1 MGRIVEKRYELYC
14 LADPTFYD
22 SPVAGPDDPDFE
34 LAHRTMPGG
43 WARTRQP
50 GVVAYRPVTAMPPG
64 PGWKIHISARID
76 EAPEVLAKVG
86 EHCLERQLAF
96 GFVRTRSILHLN
108 NAEHA
113 DRGSS
118 GTFITVHPAG
128 EAELE
133 TALAELDGLLDGHRG
148 PAVPGGLRYGTGPLY
163 VRYDGDGEDGRA
175 GLVPQDG
182 TGAPDQPERAFT
194 PPSHVTPPAFL
205 LPYMAGHDAP
215 ATADLPYRVEGVLR
229 RTNGGAVYLASDAR
243 TGERV
248 VLKEAHPDAGLD
260 GSGADAV
267 ARLSHERQVLER
279 LAGLGVAPELRAYF
293 TQGERHYLAVDLVP
307 GEPLSEVFAS
317 RHPLGG
323 AGEADLEGYVE
334 WATSICG
341 TVEDAVMK
349 LHMNGLVLV
358 DLDMSAFMV
367 RPDGGITVVGLEAAR
382 PVLEAAGTALAGSGF
397 GAPLGAVGFDVD
409 RFALA
414 CLRFALFLPL
424 TELFLLDR
432 GKAAELA
439 EAIRRSFP
447 LKEGFLRPAVRIVGG
462 GETRD
467 TPPLDGWRQMRSSMA
482 RAILASAT
490 PERTDRLF
498 PGDIAQFESGGLGFA
513 HGAAGVLYALHVTGA
528 GRYPDHEEWLLSR
541 ALDGARGGRP
551 GFYDGMHG
559 VAHTLANL
567 GHHQAALEVVEAA
580 GRDRPPTL
588 GIDLYGGLAGIG
600 LNQIYLGELDKALGT
615 ASMVADRLPGQV
627 PGGTGLMYGASGPAL
642 LFLRLY
648 EKTGDVQWLDQAE
661 AALRL
666 DLGRCAVQADGSM
679 RVTEGRRVTAGLDRG
694 SVGISWVLGEL
705 LRYRAD
711 PELSAARQRLDR
723 AARSLFHRQPGLFT
737 GRAGVLAYLCRERAG
752 GWGLEDPE
760 AGRQLAALSWH
771 SMTYQGHLAFPGE
784 QLLRLSMDLA
794 TGTAGVLLAVG
805 GALHGEP
812 VGLPFLSGAMPA
824 SRPAAASTM
833 ESSRAERG

>member
-1 MGRIVEKRYELYC
+1 MGRIVEKHYELYC

-22 SPVAGPDDPDFE
+22 SPLAGPDDPGFE
-34 LAHRTMPGG
+34 LAHRTVPGG
-43 WARTRQP
+43 WARTRKP
-50 GVVAYRPVTAMPPG
+50 GAVAYRPLTATPPG
-64 PGWKIHISARID
+64 QGWKILISARIE

-86 EHCLERQLAF
+86 EHCLERELAF
-96 GFVRTRSILHLN
+96 GFVRTRPILHLN

-133 TALAELDGLLDGHRG
+133 TALAELDGILGGHRG
-148 PAVPGGLRYGTGPLY
+148 PAVPGGLRYGKGPVY
-163 VRYDGDGEDGRA
+163 VRYDGEEGGA
-175 GLVPQDG
+175 GLSPQDG
-182 TGAPDQPERAFT
+182 AGAADRSEPSFT
-194 PPSHVTPPAFL
+194 LPSHVTPPAFL
-205 LPYMAGHDAP
+205 LPYMAGHDDP
-215 ATADLPYRVEGVLR
+215 AADVPYRVESVLR
-229 RTNGGAVYLASDAR
+229 RTNGGAVYLATDAR

-260 GSGADAV
+260 EAGTDAV

-293 TQGERHYLAVDLVP
+293 TQGSRHYLATNRVT

-334 WATSICG
+334 WATEICA

-349 LHMNGLVLV
+349 LHMNGLVLR
-358 DLDMSAFMV
+358 DLDMSSFIV
-367 RPDGGITVVGLEAAR
+367 RPDGGVTVVGLEAAQ
-382 PVLEAAGTALAGSGF
+382 PVLEATGTGFAGSGF
-397 GAPLGAVGFDVD
+397 GAPLGTVGFDVD

-447 LKEGFLRPAVRIVGG
+447 LKEGFLRPAVRIVSG
-462 GETRD
+462 GETRLA
-467 TPPLDGWRQMRSSMA
+467 PSLDGWRQMRSSMA

-541 ALDGARGGRP
+541 ALNGARGGRP

-567 GHHQAALEVVEAA
+567 GHHQAALEVLEAA
-580 GRDRPPTL
+580 GRDRPPVQAT
-588 GIDLYGGLAGIG
+588 DLYGGLAGIG

-615 ASMVADRLPGQV
+615 ASTLAERLPGQA

-666 DLGRCAVQADGSM
+666 DLGRCAVQADGSL
-679 RVTEGRRVTAGLDRG
+679 RVTEGRRVLAGLDRG

-711 PELSAARQRLDR
+711 PGLSAARQRLDR

-737 GRAGVLAYLCRERAG
+737 GRAGALAYLCRERAG

-784 QLLRLSMDLA
+784 RLLRLSMDLA

-824 SRPAAASTM
+824 SRQDAAAVET
-833 ESSRAERG
+833 SRADRG

>member
-22 SPVAGPDDPDFE
+22 SPVSGPDDPGFD
-34 LAHRTMPGG
+34 LAHRTVPGG

-50 GVVAYRPVTAMPPG
+50 GAVAYRPVTAMPPG

-76 EAPEVLAKVG
+76 EAPEILAKVG
-86 EHCLERQLAF
+86 EHCLKREIAF
-96 GFVRTRSILHLN
+96 GFVRTRPILHLN

-113 DRGSS
+113 VPGST

-148 PAVPGGLRYGTGPLY
+148 PAVPGGVRYGKGPLY
-163 VRYDGDGEDGRA
+163 VRYDGEDGHD
-175 GLVPQDG
+175 GLAPGDGREAADVPEPAI
-182 TGAPDQPERAFT
+182 TV
-194 PPSHVTPPAFL
+194 PSHVTPPAFL
-205 LPYMAGHDAP
+205 LPHMAGRDVP
-215 ATADLPYRVEGVLR
+215 AAADLPYSVESVLR

-248 VLKEAHPDAGLD
+248 VLKEAHSDAGLD
-260 GSGADAV
+260 RAGADAV
-267 ARLSHERQVLER
+267 TRLSHERQVLER
-279 LAGLGVAPELRAYF
+279 LAGLGVAPELRAYL
-293 TQGERHYLAVDLVP
+293 TRGERHYLVMDQVP
-307 GEPLSEVFAS
+307 GEPLSELFAA

-334 WATSICG
+334 WATEICAA
-341 TVEDAVMK
+341 VEDAVMK
-349 LHMNGLVLV
+349 VHMNGLVLG

-382 PVLEAAGTALAGSGF
+382 PVLEVAGTGFAGSGF
-397 GAPLGAVGFDVD
+397 GAPEGVVGFDVD

-432 GKAAELA
+432 GKAVELA

-447 LKEGFLRPAVRIVGG
+447 LKDGFLRPAVRIVGG

-467 TPPLDGWRQMRSSMA
+467 APSLDGWRQMRASMA

-498 PGDIAQFESGGLGFA
+498 PGDIAQFDSGGLGFA

-541 ALDGARGGRP
+541 ALNGARGGRP

-580 GRDRPPTL
+580 GRDRDATP

-600 LNQIYLGELDKALGT
+600 LNQIYLGDLDKALGT
-615 ASMVADRLPGQV
+615 ASTVADRLPRRA

-666 DLGRCAVQADGSM
+666 DLGRCAVQADGSLW
-679 RVTEGRRVTAGLDRG
+679 VTAGGRVLAGLARG

-705 LRYRAD
+705 LCYRAD

-723 AARSLFHRQPGLFT
+723 AARSLFHRQSGLFT

-784 QLLRLSMDLA
+784 GLLRLSMDLA
-794 TGTAGVLLAVG
+794 TGTAGVLLALG

-812 VGLPFLSGAMPA
+812 VGLPFMSGAMPA
-824 SRPAAASTM
+824 SRPDAAAM
-833 ESSRAERG
+833 ETSQAERG

>member
-1 MGRIVEKRYELYC
+1 MEKRYELYC

-22 SPVAGPDDPDFE
+22 SPVAGPDDPDFD
-34 LAHRTMPGG
+34 LAHRTVPGG

-50 GVVAYRPVTAMPPG
+50 GTVAYRPVASAPPG
-64 PGWKIHISARID
+64 EGWKIHVSARVD
-76 EAPEVLAKVG
+76 EAPQVLAKVG
-86 EHCLERQLAF
+86 EYCLERELAF
-96 GFVRTRSILHLN
+96 HFARTRSILHLN

-113 DRGSS
+113 APGSS
-118 GTFITVHPAG
+118 GTFLVVHPAD

-133 TALAELDGLLDGHRG
+133 TALAELGDLLEGHRG
-148 PAVPGGLRYGTGPLY
+148 PAVPGGLRCGGGPLY
-163 VRYDGDGEDGRA
+163 VRYDLDGEGGRA
-175 GLVPQDG
+175 VLTRHDAAGP
-182 TGAPDQPERAFT
+182 PKPPEHVFA

-205 LPYMAGHDAP
+205 LPFTAARDHSAS
-215 ATADLPYRVEGVLR
+215 ADLPYRLVKVLR
-229 RTNGGAVYLASDAR
+229 RTNGCVVHLASDAR
-243 TGERV
+243 TGEPV
-248 VLKEAHPDAGLD
+248 LLKEAHPHAGLD
-260 GSGADAV
+260 GTGADAV

-293 TQGERHYLAVDLVP
+293 TLDDRHYLAMDLIP
-307 GEPLSEVFAS
+307 GEPLSEVFAG

-323 AGEADLEGYVE
+323 AGEVDLEGYVE
-334 WATSICG
+334 WATEICAV
-341 TVEDAVMK
+341 VEDAVMK
-349 LHMNGLVLV
+349 VHMNGLVLG

-367 RPDGGITVVGLEAAR
+367 RPDGGVTLVGLDAAR
-382 PVLEAAGTALAGSGF
+382 PVLEAAGTGLAGSGF
-397 GAPLGAVGFDVD
+397 GAPAGSVGFDVD

-424 TELFLLDR
+424 TEMFLLDR

-467 TPPLDGWRQMRSSMA
+467 VPPLDDWRQMRSSMA

-541 ALDGARGGRP
+541 ALNGARGGRP
-551 GFYDGMHG
+551 GFYDGAHG
-559 VAHTLANL
+559 IAHTLANL
-567 GHHQAALEVVEAA
+567 GHHQAALELVEAS
-580 GRDRPPTL
+580 GRDRTAAP

-600 LNQIYLGELDKALGT
+600 LNQIYLGEPDKALGT
-615 ASMVADRLPGQV
+615 AGVVADRLAGGP

-661 AALRL
+661 TALRL
-666 DLGRCAVQADGSM
+666 DLGRCAIQADGSL
-679 RVTEGRRVTAGLDRG
+679 RVTEGRRVLTGLDRG
-694 SVGISWVLGEL
+694 SVGISWVLGEF

-723 AARSLFHRQPGLFT
+723 AARSLFHRHPGLFT
-737 GRAGVLAYLCRERAG
+737 GRAGALAYLCRDRAG

-784 QLLRLSMDLA
+784 RLLRLSMDLA

-812 VGLPFLSGAMPA
+812 VGLPFLSGAIPA
-824 SRPAAASTM
+824 SRPDAAARET
-833 ESSRAERG
+833 SRAERG